1 MNEVIAGILPEDK
14 ATAIRTLQKS
24 GKTAMVGDGINDA
37 PALVQADIGIAIG
50 RGTDVAIDSAD
61 VVLMHSKL
69 SDVPVAISLS
79 RATLKNIRENL
90 FWAFFYNMIGIPLAA
105 GVFVFW
111 PGWSLSPMF
120 GAAAMSL
127 SSFCVVSNALRL
139 NAFKTDKKEKRRSTM
154 KKTMMIEGM
163 MCPHCEGRVKATL
176 EGLSAVAA
184 AEVSHEK
191 NMAVVT
197 LAAEI
202 SNEELK
208 KVIEAQGYTVT
219 DIQ

>member
-1 MNEVIAGILPEDK
+1 
-14 ATAIRTLQKS
+14 
-24 GKTAMVGDGINDA
+24 
-37 PALVQADIGIAIG
+37 
-50 RGTDVAIDSAD
+50 
-61 VVLMHSKL
+61 
-69 SDVPVAISLS
+69 
-79 RATLKNIRENL
+79 
-90 FWAFFYNMIGIPLAA
+90 
-105 GVFVFW
+105 
-111 PGWSLSPMF
+111 
-120 GAAAMSL
+120 
-127 SSFCVVSNALRL
+127 
-139 NAFKTDKKEKRRSTM
+139 M